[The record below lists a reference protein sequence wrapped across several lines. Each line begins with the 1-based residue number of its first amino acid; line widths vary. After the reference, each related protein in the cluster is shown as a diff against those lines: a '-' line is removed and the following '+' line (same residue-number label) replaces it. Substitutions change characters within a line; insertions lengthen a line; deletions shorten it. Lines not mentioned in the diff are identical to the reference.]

1 MKASISALASL
12 LLFTFGFGASAASGA
27 TATADRLVVPLSD
40 PARPAEVSASLVMGT
55 IRVVAGKAG
64 EVVIQATGEDDR
76 GHGDHDD
83 DEDCDDCDAPAIAGG
98 SADKDRG
105 GKSRAGMRRIPNTSF
120 ELSAEEDRNHVGIS
134 ANSWSRPVSLRI
146 EVPAGSALK
155 LSSVN
160 DGEIEVDGI
169 TGELELHN
177 TNGGILVKNARGPV
191 NANTVNGDIEVEF
204 SGAIGSEPMAFSTLN
219 GDVDLTLPAASAF
232 DVRLRSD
239 NGEIYSDFDVALA
252 PKAAKVEEE
261 RGKGKYR
268 VSIAKELTGKVGG
281 GGSEIFL
288 KTFNGDIVLRK
299 RKG

>member
-1 MKASISALASL
+1 MRLSIAALASL
-12 LLFTFGFGASAASGA
+12 LVFTFGPGASAASGA
-27 TATADRLVVPLSD
+27 TPDRLVVPLSD
-40 PARPAEVSASLVMGT
+40 PARPAEVSASLVMGS

-83 DEDCDDCDAPAIAGG
+83 DEDCDDCAAPAIAGG

-120 ELSAEEDRNHVGIS
+120 ELSAEEDRNRVGIS

-146 EVPAGSALK
+146 EVPPGSALK

-160 DGEIEVDGI
+160 DGEIEVDGV

-177 TNGGILVKNARGPV
+177 TNGGILVKNAKGPV

-204 SGAIGSEPMAFSTLN
+204 SGPIGSEPMAFSTLN
-219 GDVDLTLPAASAF
+219 GDVDLSLPAASSF

-281 GGSEIFL
+281 GGAEIFL